1 MEVLN
6 TTRRTVYPQQNE
18 EIETDKQRFERLWKN
33 SISGDE
39 FVRRVH
45 EHIKKLYALRD
56 KQQAGCSVC

>member
-33 SISGDE
+33 SISGEE
-39 FVRRVH
+39 FEKKACGH
-45 EHIKKLYALRD
+45 LMKLYALRD
-56 KQQAGCSVC
+56 KQQADC